1 VPFAPNDPFYYN
13 VHVGLDVGG
22 QHNNRAMACL
32 GYGFMNPREGLYF
45 LPEEIP
51 IDVQQAEPIPTN
63 CLYEGLLHL
72 FERTYSE
79 LQATGITPSFDK
91 TLFFRD
97 GRLLGDGDNWNEMD
111 ALTKLHHV
119 LCERGWVSDQ
129 AIWTA
134 VEVMKHAEEWRLL
147 RHGDDVMNPMVG
159 KCIRP
164 FDEENVALVCTTG
177 APYLTQGTASPLKIC
192 AIDIHGHVSL
202 EAVVQDLIWEADMC
216 FTKLD
221 TGMSLPWVLH
231 VAGTGALQLARS
243 YRISG
248 ITA

>member
-1 VPFAPNDPFYYN
+1 
-13 VHVGLDVGG
+13 
-22 QHNNRAMACL
+22 
-32 GYGFMNPREGLYF
+32 
-45 LPEEIP
+45 
-51 IDVQQAEPIPTN
+51 
-63 CLYEGLLHL
+63 
-72 FERTYSE
+72 
-79 LQATGITPSFDK
+79 
-91 TLFFRD
+91 
-97 GRLLGDGDNWNEMD
+97 
-111 ALTKLHHV
+111 
-119 LCERGWVSDQ
+119 VSDQ